1 MTNLSMQLLVPI
13 IASLGA
19 ALVAGVA
26 SYIAGRGMRSYEWKL
41 GLVRERLLERQR
53 LYAKFVAEADRN
65 MLLIAGGGAKSIDNV
80 MPLLGLYAEISL
92 LSTEAVQQCAKRLC
106 DLAISANGIESG
118 AQGGDHFAAKTAFVD
133 VARAEL
139 KSVEAGARS
148 AAP

>member
-19 ALVAGVA
+19 ALVAGIA
-26 SYIAGRGMRSYEWKL
+26 SYIAGRGMRSHEWKL

-65 MLLIAGGGAKSIDNV
+65 MLLVAGAGAKSIDNV

-118 AQGGDHFAAKTAFVD
+118 GQGSDHFAAKLAFVD
-133 VARAEL
+133 VARGEL
-139 KSVEAGARS
+139 KAIEAGARL